1 MKWKLRAQKTKAFFK
16 RTFTRNPAALKGK
29 ELDSSKLSIISEN
42 PFESLNSDE
51 EIQKELD
58 KHGLGSLPY
67 ESRTPKGVENAL
79 IDKLN
84 AEAIM
89 KLE

>member
-1 MKWKLRAQKTKAFFK
+1 MEA
-16 RTFTRNPAALKGK
+16 NN
-29 ELDSSKLSIISEN
+29 LSIISEN
-42 PFESLNSDE
+42 PYESLNSDE

-58 KHGLGSLPY
+58 KHGLGNLPN

-84 AEAIM
+84 ADAVI
-89 KLE
+89 KLEERAKAAQDKVKEVLDMYTFGVG

>member
-1 MKWKLRAQKTKAFFK
+1 M
-16 RTFTRNPAALKGK
+16 GK
-29 ELDSSKLSIISEN
+29 DNLSIISEN
-42 PFESLNSDE
+42 PYESLNSDE

-58 KHGLGSLPY
+58 KHGLGNLPY

-84 AEAIM
+84 ADAVI
-89 KLE
+89 KLEERAKAAQDKVKEVLDMYTFGVG